1 MQIIIQNRV
10 NYSKNAELIESQQNT
25 LAYYYIILSF
35 REILH
40 GNEERTA
47 IIFLRYYYYLAQK
60 CTLENSSSKKPF
72 YSKMLRIGIF
82 GAGHLGK
89 IHIAQW
95 LQIKNISLVGFYDPD
110 DAQASATIDQ
120 FKIPRYTDID
130 KLIAEVDAI
139 DIISTTT
146 THYEL
151 AKKCL
156 HNGKHV
162 FIEKPLANTLEE
174 GMELVKLVKEA
185 NVKCQ
190 IGHVERYNP
199 AFLALSEYQLQP
211 MFIEA
216 HRLSQFNPRGTDVSV
231 ILDLMIHDIDIV
243 LCMVKS
249 PVKRISA
256 SGVSVLSETA
266 DIANARIE
274 FDNGCVANLTSS
286 RISLKKMRK
295 MRIFQRDAYIG
306 VDFLEKKTEIIRLKD
321 TDAPMEMMDFP
332 IELGNGATKVLS
344 VQVPEITTSNAIK
357 AELSEFAAAISEDKS
372 VRVSVYDGYQAMD
385 VAHQILK
392 KMSLHNELH
401 NV

>member
-1 MQIIIQNRV
+1 
-10 NYSKNAELIESQQNT
+10 
-25 LAYYYIILSF
+25 
-35 REILH
+35 
-40 GNEERTA
+40 
-47 IIFLRYYYYLAQK
+47 
-60 CTLENSSSKKPF
+60 
-72 YSKMLRIGIF
+72 MLKIGVF

-89 IHIAQW
+89 IHIQQW
-95 LQIKNISLVGFYDPD
+95 QQVAEAELIGFYDPSNE
-110 DAQASATIDQ
+110 QAAAAEA
-120 FKIPRYTDID
+120 KYGVKRYTDMD
-130 KLIAEVDAI
+130 SLIEAADAI
-139 DIISTTT
+139 DIVSPTT
-146 THYEL
+146 THHDI
-151 AKKCL
+151 AKRCL
-156 HNGKHV
+156 LSGKHV
-162 FIEKPLANTLEE
+162 FIEKPLAHTLDE
-174 GMELVKLVKEA
+174 GMELVQLVKEA

-199 AFLALSEYQLQP
+199 AFLAVGEQLIQP

-216 HRLSQFNPRGTDVSV
+216 HRLAQFNPRGTDVSV

-243 LCMVKS
+243 LSLVKS

-286 RISLKKMRK
+286 RISLKNMRK
-295 MRIFQRDAYIG
+295 MRLFQRDAYIG
-306 VDFLEKKTEIIRLKD
+306 IDFLEKKTEIIRMKPGGSPAGL
-321 TDAPMEMMDFP
+321 MDIP
-332 IELGNGATKVLS
+332 LETGNGEKKLIS
-344 VQVPEITTSNAIK
+344 VEMPEIAAINAIRT
-357 AELSEFAAAISEDKS
+357 ELAEFAGALMNDRP